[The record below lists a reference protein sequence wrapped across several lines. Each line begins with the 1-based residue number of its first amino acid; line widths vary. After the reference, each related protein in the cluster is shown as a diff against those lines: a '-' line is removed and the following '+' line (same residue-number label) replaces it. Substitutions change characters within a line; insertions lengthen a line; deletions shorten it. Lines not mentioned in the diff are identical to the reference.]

1 MDSQNKPFTF
11 IDLFAGVGG
20 FHYALKAFGGK
31 CVFASE
37 IDKHASNVYEQN
49 HKLKP
54 EGDITKIEVQN
65 IPPHDILCGGFP
77 CQAFSISGK
86 RLGFEDTRGTLFFD
100 IARIVKYHQ
109 PKILFLENVKNLI
122 RHNKGKT
129 LQTIIETLEG
139 LNYSV
144 FHQALNTSNF
154 GLPQNRERVYFV
166 CFHKNFIANPIFT
179 FPNPQIMSKL
189 SDILETSPID
199 AKIIQRDDIVL
210 NDKKQVCESLFN
222 DEFSPNRP
230 IQIGKVNKGGQGER
244 IYDIEGHAIT
254 LSAHGGGV
262 GAKTGLYKVG
272 DVIRKLSPREC
283 ARLQG
288 FPENFI
294 LDKSVSQALKQMG
307 NSVSITVL
315 KHILNVIFETIDNAK
330 RTDIRF
336 SNSQKRLRER
346 EGYCYQI

>member
-1 MDSQNKPFTF
+1 MNSPNKPFTF

-54 EGDITKIEVQN
+54 EGDITKIDAKD

-122 RHNKGKT
+122 KHNKGET
-129 LQTIIETLEG
+129 LDTIIQTLER

-144 FHQALNTSNF
+144 FYEVLNTSNF

-166 CFHKNFIANPIFT
+166 CFHKDFIANPIFS
-179 FPNPQIMSKL
+179 FPNIEVKSKL
-189 SDILETSPID
+189 SHILEEEPRD
-199 AKIIQRDDIVL
+199 AKVIQRDDILL
-210 NDKKQVCESLFN
+210 NDTKQKQNSLF
-222 DEFSPNRP
+222 DEEFMPNKP

-254 LSAHGGGV
+254 LSAHGGGI

-288 FPENFI
+288 FPEDFI
-294 LDKSVSQALKQMG
+294 LDKSISQALKQMG
-307 NSVSITVL
+307 NSVSINVL
-315 KHILNVIFETIDNAK
+315 RYILQAIFQTINYAE
-330 RTDIRF
+330 RTGVRF
-336 SNSQKRLRER
+336 TNSQKGLRER
-346 EGYCYQI
+346 EGYCYQV